1 MKKNRIVVLTA
12 CAALMVSVNGC
23 QSQKASVADS
33 RGSLRESTAAL
44 TEESLTEEPQL
55 TGEAETAREP
65 EATGESETA
74 GGQES
79 QALVTVEAGSG
90 SAVFKA
96 GGEQCKE
103 RRRLPVRRPTVI
115 TR

>member
-33 RGSLRESTAAL
+33 QGIAAESTAAL
-44 TEESLTEEPQL
+44 TEESLTEEPEL

-65 EATGESETA
+65 EVTGESETA

-79 QALVTVEAGSG
+79 QALVTVEAE
-90 SAVFKA
+90 AVPLYSKPA
-96 GGEQCKE
+96 GAM
-103 RRRLPVRRPTVI
+103 
-115 TR
+115 